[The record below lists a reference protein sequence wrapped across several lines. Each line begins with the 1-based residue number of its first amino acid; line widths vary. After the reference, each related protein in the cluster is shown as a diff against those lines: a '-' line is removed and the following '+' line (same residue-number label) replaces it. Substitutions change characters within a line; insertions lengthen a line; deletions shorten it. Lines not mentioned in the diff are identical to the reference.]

1 MRAAKKPRQL
11 NPRQQKFAELVG
23 AANMEPA
30 EAFLQAGYPASK
42 ARTYSASKAAGNLLQ
57 KTHVLAAVARAREAA
72 LAEKQA
78 VRPALTPLE
87 VIHDVDRIFELA
99 VGAGPS
105 AWSVAILTRL
115 AELKMRLLGLE
126 KPEPEPVIPEKIAV
140 SFVDGNQPPLAP
152 PIEVSTRV
160 DDPPPPKK
168 TAARRDPSAQP
179 PQASQECA
187 QGHGPFVGSGVCP
200 TCKSLAAA
208 DEKRL
213 ASLSPG
219 TPEWSSSRWRQ

>member
-126 KPEPEPVIPEKIAV
+126 KSEPESEMPNIHVRFLDSA
-140 SFVDGNQPPLAP
+140 QPPLAQAP
-152 PIEVSTRV
+152 ARP

-168 TAARRDPSAQP
+168 TARRDPPAPP

-200 TCKSLAAA
+200 TCKALAA
-208 DEKRL
+208 DYEKRL

-219 TPEWSSSRWRQ
+219 TPEWSGSRWRQ